1 MRIRQLGYM
10 AALAA
15 FSLSTALAAGRC
27 QLAQL
32 GSLPVEMHGL
42 SPFVW
47 TKINGV
53 KARFELDSGSFYST
67 MYRDAAVQYQLP
79 VTSVMGGSFSIVGVG
94 GREDAHVTT
103 VKSFEFL
110 GLTIPDVQFLVI
122 DQTLGSNSVG
132 LLGQNVLR
140 VSDVEYDLADGVVR
154 FFKPVGCDAQPLAYW
169 AVNTPYSSVELQ
181 YVDAAQ
187 PHLAA
192 IATING
198 HRVTV
203 WFDTGAGESFLS
215 LDAAKRAGI
224 VPSSPGVTFVGLSS
238 GIGPAGAKSWSAPV
252 DTFQLGGEKVEHTH
266 LLIGDLEPSRQIGDV
281 GQGMPDMLLGADFF
295 LSHRIY
301 VAYGQRKLY
310 FTYNGGPLFNLNL
323 PQFASSAAKPAGAQ
337 QPSSDAPTD
346 ADGFKRRGMAYASM
360 REFDLA
366 LADLNRAC
374 DLAPGDGEDHYDR
387 GVIYAEDGQLKS
399 ALQDYDTAITLQPDD
414 IDAHMARA
422 ELLESHPDDGPA
434 DAMAQVKSD
443 VDAVSRLAP
452 PAADVRLTLSKLY
465 GRLGDYPAAIDQ
477 LGQWLGQHRLPGDQA
492 MGLNNR
498 CWLRAT
504 ANRDLHE
511 ALEDCNRAL
520 DLRPYAP
527 ENVESHIR
535 ASAAPRDPDVLDSRG
550 LVYLRLGN
558 LTDAVDDYNS
568 ALQINSNMPTALYGR
583 GLAELRLGEKQQG
596 QNDLAAAAKL
606 DSGIAK
612 RFAAM
617 GLTP

>member
-1 MRIRQLGYM
+1 M

-15 FSLSTALAAGRC
+15 FSLWSAAAAANC

-32 GSLPVEMHGL
+32 ASLPVEMHGL

-47 TKINGV
+47 TKLNGV
-53 KARFELDSGSFYST
+53 KALFELDSGAFYST

-79 VTSVMGGSFSIVGVG
+79 INSVLGGSFSIVGLG
-94 GREDAHVTT
+94 GRENAHVAT

-110 GLTIPDVQFLVI
+110 GVAIPNVQFLVI
-122 DQTLGSNSVG
+122 DQNLGSNSVG

-140 VSDVEYDLADGVVR
+140 VSDVEYDLADGIVR
-154 FFKPVGCDAQPLAYW
+154 FFKPVGCDARPLAYW

-181 YVDAAQ
+181 YMDVAQ

-203 WFDTGAGESFLS
+203 WFDTGAGRSMLS

-224 VPSSPGVTFVGLSS
+224 MPGSPGVTFLGLGG
-238 GIGPAGAKSWSAPV
+238 GIGPAPTRVWSAPV
-252 DTFQLGGEKVEHTH
+252 DAFQLGGEQVQHTH
-266 LLIGDLEPSRQIGDV
+266 LLIGDLEPWRRIGDV
-281 GQGMPDMLLGADFF
+281 GQVMPDMMLGADFF

-301 VAYGQRKLY
+301 VAYSQRKLY

-323 PQFASSAAKPAGAQ
+323 PQFASSAAKPAGAP
-337 QPSSDAPTD
+337 PSSDAPTD

-366 LADLNRAC
+366 LADLTRAC
-374 DLAPGDGEDHYDR
+374 DLAPGDAEDHYDR

-414 IDAHMARA
+414 IDAHLARA
-422 ELLESHPDDGPA
+422 ELLESHPDAAPQGA
-434 DAMAQVKSD
+434 AAEVKSD

-452 PAADVRLTLSKLY
+452 PAAILRLTLSDLY
-465 GRLGDYPAAIDQ
+465 GKLGDYPAAIDQ
-477 LGQWLGQHRLPGDQA
+477 IDQWLRQHPLENDQA
-492 MGLNNR
+492 IGLSNR

-504 ANRDLHE
+504 ANLDLHG
-511 ALEDCNRAL
+511 ALQDCNRAL
-520 DLRPYAP
+520 DLRPYASA
-527 ENVESHIR
+527 NVESLIR
-535 ASAAPRDPDVLDSRG
+535 ESLAPEDPDVLDSRG

-558 LTDAVDDYNS
+558 LTDAVRDYDS
-568 ALQINSNMPTALYGR
+568 ALHINSNIPTALYGR
-583 GLAELRLGEKQQG
+583 GLAELRLGEKEQG
-596 QNDLAAAAKL
+596 QSDLTAAEKL

-612 RFAAM
+612 RFAGM
-617 GLTP
+617 GLAP